1 MVPRRHQSSKMALDQ
16 FIEKWHY
23 TIDMC
28 HSMEGQRQTEPFKM
42 ELLCRHRSELLL
54 LLRRLIAN
62 IEATSQS
69 VALTAGEVN
78 GAVVAVREPNIDK
91 QHHSKSAWYR

>member
-1 MVPRRHQSSKMALDQ
+1 MDSTDAQITCAAP
-16 FIEKWHY
+16 KWY
-23 TIDMC
+23 L
-28 HSMEGQRQTEPFKM
+28 Q

-78 GAVVAVREPNIDK
+78 GDESLCVNNLMSFSLQKACKVGGTTQQVAKLIWMILGLTAA
-91 QHHSKSAWYR
+91 HS